1 MSKGENKLIRKRLA
15 NAYLSSIISISLIL
29 LLVGVAS
36 LLLVNTESVSNY
48 FKENMKVSVLIK
60 PDVEDAKAADFE
72 KSIVGMPFVKGTEFI
87 SREQGEEEMKRML
100 GEDFLSVFE
109 TSPVPISID
118 VTLKAEYVADDSLK
132 VVRAIISSNPIVD
145 EVVYHKSLV
154 DTLNDNL
161 RKISLVLA
169 VFIALLLFISFVLI
183 NNVIRLSFYDKRFTI
198 HTMKLV
204 GATRGFIRGPFL
216 LRSAFLGIFSAI
228 IAILMLVG
236 LLYFV
241 RSEFVQ
247 LFELFKLNMLLTV
260 MGIVVASG
268 LLICLLSTYFVVNKL
283 ISMRKDD
290 LYY

>member
-109 TSPVPISID
+109 TSPVPVSID

-132 VVRAIISSNPIVD
+132 VVGALISSNPIVD

-247 LFELFKLNMLLTV
+247 LFELFKLDMLLTV

>member
-109 TSPVPISID
+109 TSPVPVSID

-132 VVRAIISSNPIVD
+132 VVRALISSNPIVD

>member
-109 TSPVPISID
+109 TSPVPVSID

-132 VVRAIISSNPIVD
+132 VVRALISSNPIVD

-247 LFELFKLNMLLTV
+247 LFELFKLDMLLTV
-260 MGIVVASG
+260 MGVVVASG

>member
-109 TSPVPISID
+109 TSPVPVSID

-247 LFELFKLNMLLTV
+247 LFELFKLDMLLTV
-260 MGIVVASG
+260 MGVVVASG

>member
-109 TSPVPISID
+109 TSPVPVSID

-132 VVRAIISSNPIVD
+132 VVRALISSNPIVD

-247 LFELFKLNMLLTV
+247 LFELFKLDMLLTV

>member
-72 KSIVGMPFVKGTEFI
+72 KSIVGRPFVKGTEFI

-109 TSPVPISID
+109 TSPVPVSID

-132 VVRAIISSNPIVD
+132 VVRALISSNPIVD

-247 LFELFKLNMLLTV
+247 LFELFKLDMLLTV

>member
-109 TSPVPISID
+109 TSPVPVSID

-132 VVRAIISSNPIVD
+132 VVGALISSNPIVD

>member
-87 SREQGEEEMKRML
+87 SRDQGEEEMKRML

-109 TSPVPISID
+109 TSPVPVSID

-132 VVRAIISSNPIVD
+132 VVRALISSNPIVD

-247 LFELFKLNMLLTV
+247 LFELFKLDMLLTV

>member
-109 TSPVPISID
+109 TSPVPVSID

-132 VVRAIISSNPIVD
+132 VVRALISSNPIVD

-247 LFELFKLNMLLTV
+247 LFELFKLDMLLTV
-260 MGIVVASG
+260 MGIVVTSG
-268 LLICLLSTYFVVNKL
+268 LMICLLSTYFVVNKL